1 MAENLFTSL
10 KISSQGLGVQRQRLS
25 AVAKNIANAN
35 TTRGENGDVYKRE
48 VVIAKAN
55 PKAPFFK
62 ELENQIAVVGTNG
75 THAPNLRENVFDK
88 DTKAVTTQV
97 VNDNSPPRKI
107 YDPSHPDA
115 NEEGYVEMP
124 NVNIVTEMVEMISA
138 QRSFE
143 ANTSVISSAKNMARE
158 SLEI

>member
-10 KISSQGLGVQRQRLS
+10 AISSQGLGVQRQRLS

-35 TTRGENGDVYKRE
+35 TTRGEDGNVYKRE
-48 VVIAKAN
+48 VVIARAN

-62 ELENQIAVVGTNG
+62 ELEEQIALNG
-75 THAPNLRENVFDK
+75 TSAGHAPNLSENAFNK
-88 DTKAVTTQV
+88 DSKAVTTQV
-97 VNDNSPPRKI
+97 VNDNSAPRKV

-143 ANTSVISSAKNMARE
+143 ANTSVITSAKNMARE
-158 SLEI
+158 SLDI

>member
-10 KISSQGLGVQRQRLS
+10 SISSQGLGVQRQRLS

-35 TTRGENGDVYKRE
+35 TTRGEKGEVYKRE
-48 VVIAKAN
+48 VVIAQAN
-55 PKAPFFK
+55 PRAPFFK
-62 ELENQIAVVGTNG
+62 TLEDQIALQGTSKY
-75 THAPNLRENVFDK
+75 HAPNLNEDVYGK
-88 DTKAVTTQV
+88 DAKAVTARV
-97 VNDNSPPRKI
+97 VNDNSPARKV

-115 NEEGYVEMP
+115 NEEGYVSMP

-143 ANTSVISSAKNMARE
+143 ANTSVITSAKNMARE

>member
-10 KISSQGLGVQRQRLS
+10 AISSQGLGVQRQRLS

-35 TTRGENGDVYKRE
+35 TTRGEDGNVYKRE
-48 VVIAKAN
+48 VVIARAN

-62 ELENQIAVVGTNG
+62 EFQEQIALNG
-75 THAPNLRENVFDK
+75 TSSAHAPNLSENALNK
-88 DTKAVTTQV
+88 DSKAVTTQV
-97 VNDNSPPRKI
+97 VNDNSAPRKV

-143 ANTSVISSAKNMARE
+143 ANTSVITSAKNMARE
-158 SLEI
+158 SLDI